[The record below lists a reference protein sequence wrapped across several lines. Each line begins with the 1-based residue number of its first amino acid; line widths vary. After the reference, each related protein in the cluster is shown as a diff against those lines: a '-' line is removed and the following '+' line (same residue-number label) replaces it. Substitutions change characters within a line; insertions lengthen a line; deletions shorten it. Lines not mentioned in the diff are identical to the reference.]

1 MSLSNQSPARSGRSQ
16 RCRLSTA
23 ARRLL
28 HRFNAHEGG
37 NVAIT
42 AAIALPVLVG
52 AIGMGVSYSM
62 GNSTRN
68 DMQNALDSSVLA
80 GVIAS
85 NSGGDPIT
93 TAGTVFQSNLSAW
106 AKSNATGINAGF
118 DWNNGILSGQASGTA
133 TNLFGG
139 VIGTKNYT
147 INVTSAA
154 TSSTTPVCVLG
165 LNGQANGSFD
175 INGSKASFN
184 ATCAVQANTT
194 STTGM
199 TAEGHPTANAKKF
212 GVSGG
217 HKGDIFAPPPSDGSP
232 KMADPYASLP
242 FPSYDACGKSG
253 KGLDIKDDTTL
264 SPGTYCGGLHIFATA
279 HVTLQPGIYVM
290 VDGPFWADGSS
301 VITGDQVM
309 IAFTGKG
316 STIQL
321 WGDSQ
326 MTLTS
331 PVSGTYM
338 NMQFMQDTNDS
349 NTHGLWASIG
359 GNTASNS
366 KLQFDGVAYFPD
378 QNFWC
383 FGNASINANSPS
395 LAIVADK
402 VWTQGSAAVNVTNNN
417 PRNLPVTPPT
427 TTYGARLIR

>member
-1 MSLSNQSPARSGRSQ
+1 MSLANQSFAGSDRSLR
-16 RCRLSTA
+16 RLSSA
-23 ARRLL
+23 AGCLLRR
-28 HRFNAHEGG
+28 FDADAGG

-42 AAIALPVLVG
+42 AAIVLPILVG
-52 AIGMGVSYSM
+52 AVGMGVSYSM

-68 DMQNALDSSVLA
+68 DMQNALDASVLA

-93 TAGTVFQSNLSAW
+93 TAGTVFESNLSAW
-106 AKSNATGINAGF
+106 AKSNASGINADF
-118 DWNNGILSGQASGTA
+118 TWSNGILSGQGTGTA

-139 VIGTKNYT
+139 VIGTKTYT
-147 INVTSAA
+147 ITVKSAA

-165 LNGQANGSFD
+165 LNGLANGSFD

-184 ATCAVQANTT
+184 ASCAVQANTT

-199 TAEGHPTANAKKF
+199 TEEGSPTANAKKF

-217 HKGDIFAPPPSDGSP
+217 HKGDTFSPAPADGSP
-232 KMADPYASLP
+232 KMADPYAALP
-242 FPSYDACGKSG
+242 FPSYTSCGNGG

-264 SPGTYCGGLHIFATA
+264 SPGTFCGGIHIFATA

-290 VDGPFWADGSS
+290 VDGPFWTDGSA
-301 VITGDQVM
+301 VVTGDQVM
-309 IAFTGKG
+309 IGFTGKG

-326 MTLTS
+326 VTLTS
-331 PVSGTYM
+331 PTTGTYM
-338 NMQFMQDTNDS
+338 NMQFMQDTSDS

-359 GNTASNS
+359 GSAGSNS

-378 QNFWC
+378 QNFWT
-383 FGNASINANSPS
+383 FGNAVLNANSPS

-402 VWTQGSAAVNVTNNN
+402 VWTQGSAAVTITNNN
-417 PRNLPVTPPT
+417 TRNLPVSVPT
-427 TTYGARLIR
+427 TTYGARLIK